1 MQLFSSTSRNT
12 ALCFLSSAWLLAC
25 GSTPTTTPTESSVD
39 SAYAALVGD
48 IANCAKE
55 VKTCV
60 DGAGSDA
67 TALGACRTQF
77 DDCRQ
82 SAGKDAENKLADA
95 VRACTSTHNTCVRGA
110 DKGEAGSCRD
120 DLNMC
125 LRAAHPKSDDDAD
138 AGSDE
143 DKGDKGEHRDCLDDL
158 HTCVQAADGS
168 AQTCAQSVCKCVR
181 DSLPDAKSV
190 VPSDDDAD
198 DDRGRDEGGKGG
210 KPGDVGKPISAGRMC
225 VDALMSCIESG
236 SDPRSCAQGLR
247 DCSQPAQP

>member
-1 MQLFSSTSRNT
+1 
-12 ALCFLSSAWLLAC
+12 
-25 GSTPTTTPTESSVD
+25 VD

-48 IANCAKE
+48 IANCAKQ
-55 VKTCV
+55 VKTCA
-60 DGAGSDA
+60 DAAGSDA
-67 TALGACRTQF
+67 TAQDTCRTQF
-77 DDCRQ
+77 DACRQ
-82 SAGKDAENKLADA
+82 SAGKEVENKLAEA

-143 DKGDKGEHRDCLDDL
+143 DKGDNGKHRDCLDDL

-198 DDRGRDEGGKGG
+198 DKGQDESGKDGERG

-225 VDALMSCIESG
+225 VDTLMSCLESG
-236 SDPRSCAQGLR
+236 SDPRTCAQGLR